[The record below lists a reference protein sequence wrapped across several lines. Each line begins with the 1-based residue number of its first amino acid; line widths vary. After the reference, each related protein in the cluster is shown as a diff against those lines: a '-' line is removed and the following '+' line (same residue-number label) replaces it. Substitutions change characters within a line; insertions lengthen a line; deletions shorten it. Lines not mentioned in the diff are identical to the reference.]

1 MFFQTSKDSWTPQ
14 EWWII
19 YSKGIQLVKLLL
31 QQHSHMFIKDA
42 LFFVGIHEEYLND
55 CLLLAKTSLE
65 PNAIKLIKRTLELIA
80 EVIVFENNWRVDYL
94 QSIMNL
100 MVSGFAP
107 CNLIQKSLQ
116 ILLIPIQKC
125 VQSLLDTSVSLI
137 HRPKILKRLTE
148 ATKTQLQDYS
158 DTILT
163 DPSDDLVKA
172 MNEVIEI
179 MTLCCKCLLQFS
191 PKLLNLLCDV
201 EFSQNKWI
209 PIVEVQ
215 FGAPKINA
223 DSFQQLSFGTIL
235 SSVALFVKALNLQH
249 HAFKQD
255 PLNQLPTDDNR
266 DGSDTASMLTLSESA
281 NARALGASAPLS
293 PRRPFSKS
301 LSMNSVSS
309 SVVQASNEL
318 LLHFDSKV
326 CVVALEFTLTLL
338 ASQSLLALKNFQLS
352 SRDKQ
357 LIRRELSNELYCFHD
372 FVKKKIHKDSSKSA
386 FCRQKL
392 GIHQITNHYDD
403 NDNEAQQPGALQRK
417 NQDLRVN
424 VVRKLHLQQKSSQFE
439 IPSTFSPIPQ
449 PHVPIDNTPVRA
461 PGEPTSSTSVK
472 RVGFDLSSTAHKVS
486 MYEEED
492 EEPFVVNRADPSFTG
507 LSFVKMVEED
517 YLHLLSNLFMFICQN
532 EN

>member
-1 MFFQTSKDSWTPQ
+1 M
-14 EWWII
+14 
-19 YSKGIQLVKLLL
+19 
-31 QQHSHMFIKDA
+31 
-42 LFFVGIHEEYLND
+42 
-55 CLLLAKTSLE
+55 
-65 PNAIKLIKRTLELIA
+65 
-80 EVIVFENNWRVDYL
+80 
-94 QSIMNL
+94 
-100 MVSGFAP
+100 
-107 CNLIQKSLQ
+107 
-116 ILLIPIQKC
+116 
-125 VQSLLDTSVSLI
+125 QSLLDTSVSLM

-148 ATKTQLQDYS
+148 ASKTQLQDYS
-158 DTILT
+158 DTILS
-163 DPSDDLVKA
+163 DPSDDLIKS
-172 MNEVIEI
+172 MNEVIEV

-191 PKLLNLLCDV
+191 PKLLNLLCDI
-201 EFSQNKWI
+201 ELSQNKWI

-235 SSVALFVKALNLQH
+235 SATALFVKALNLQH

-255 PLNQLPTDDNR
+255 PLNQLPSEDNR
-266 DGSDTASMLTLSESA
+266 DGSDTVSMMTFSETA
-281 NARALGASAPLS
+281 NARALGVSSPLS

-318 LLHFDSKV
+318 LSHLDSKV

-338 ASQSLLALKNFQLS
+338 ASQSLLALKNIQLS

-392 GIHQITNHYDD
+392 GIFQITNQHEDD
-403 NDNEAQQPGALQRK
+403 DDSQQEQSRGASQRK
-417 NQDLRVN
+417 SLDLRVN

-439 IPSTFSPIPQ
+439 IPSSFSPIPQ
-449 PHVPIDNTPVRA
+449 AHSSAYTPIEETPVRSTVEA
-461 PGEPTSSTSVK
+461 TNSTSVK
-472 RVGFDLSSTAHKVS
+472 RVGFDLSSTSHKMT
-486 MYEEED
+486 MYEEEVV
-492 EEPFVVNRADPSFTG
+492 EPYVVNRADPSFTG
-507 LSFVKMVEED
+507 LSFVKMIEED